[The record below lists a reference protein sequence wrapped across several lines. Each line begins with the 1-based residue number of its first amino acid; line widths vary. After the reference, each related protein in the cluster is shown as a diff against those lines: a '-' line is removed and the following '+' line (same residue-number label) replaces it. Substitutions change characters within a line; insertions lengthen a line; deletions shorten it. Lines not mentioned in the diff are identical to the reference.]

1 MKDSEKLAGS
11 KACVDGLVTSWR
23 KTNLTDIEEWSL
35 EEAMIWG
42 VFKLALYLLPTS
54 DYQKLKNYVLE
65 EYGHDVGGAVGTFK
79 YGVIENNAP
88 GSFHERE
95 KGEWILV
102 VDSYYEDGTIKENHW
117 ECSKCGS
124 GKSGW
129 GEYKFC
135 PNCGADMRGGKE

>member
-1 MKDSEKLAGS
+1 MTRKEAIADLQNALDTGSLKVEHEETLEMAINSLKVDEMYQLEYERADS
-11 KACVDGLVTSWR
+11 
-23 KTNLTDIEEWSL
+23 
-35 EEAMIWG
+35 
-42 VFKLALYLLPTS
+42 
-54 DYQKLKNYVLE
+54 
-65 EYGHDVGGAVGTFK
+65 
-79 YGVIENNAP
+79 
-88 GSFHERE
+88 

-135 PNCGADMRGGKE
+135 PNCGADMRGKAE